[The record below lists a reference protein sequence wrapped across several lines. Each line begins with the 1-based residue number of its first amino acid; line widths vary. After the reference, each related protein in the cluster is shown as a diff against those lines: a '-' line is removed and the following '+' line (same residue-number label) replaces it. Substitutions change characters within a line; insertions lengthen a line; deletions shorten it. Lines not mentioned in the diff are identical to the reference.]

1 MLDTTRLYPG
11 VNEALQLL
19 SWADMVVISN
29 KPERYSRPILE
40 GLKIANRFRAIW
52 GEETTKAYKPDP
64 RPLMMAME
72 LCGAAPSETV
82 MVGDSSADVN
92 AGKAAGVATCAITGG
107 FHTGDELRS
116 YEPDLIID
124 SLHELNQYFHRASY

>member
-1 MLDTTRLYPG
+1 M
-11 VNEALQLL
+11 
-19 SWADMVVISN
+19 
-29 KPERYSRPILE
+29 
-40 GLKIANRFRAIW
+40 KIANRFRAIW

-82 MVGDSSADVN
+82 MVGDSSADID
-92 AGKAAGVATCAITGG
+92 AGKAAGVTTCAVTGG
-107 FHTGDELRS
+107 FHTRDELLS

-124 SLHELNQYFHRASY
+124 SLLELDQYFHRESD